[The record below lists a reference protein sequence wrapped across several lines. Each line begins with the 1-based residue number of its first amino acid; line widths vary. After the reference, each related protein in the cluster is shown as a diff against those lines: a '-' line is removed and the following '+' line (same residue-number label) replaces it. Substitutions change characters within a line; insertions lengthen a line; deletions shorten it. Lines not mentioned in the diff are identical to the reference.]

1 MRSCF
6 VAKIVINNRAESKW
20 DTVIE
25 EKLQII
31 LGSMLAYTTRI
42 DIELDTVSHRDI
54 KWMTYA
60 CKLSLEDDHGN
71 RHVLRNDQADGD
83 VAIEGAIARAK
94 RVMVRRS
101 RARASGWRSASMQ

>member
-1 MRSCF
+1 M
-6 VAKIVINNRAESKW
+6 AKIIIKNRAEAKW

-25 EKLQII
+25 EKLQFI

-42 DIELDTVSHRDI
+42 DIELNRVSHRDI
-54 KWMTYA
+54 KWITYA

-71 RHVLRNDQADGD
+71 RYVLRNDQPDGD

-101 RARASGWRSASMQ
+101 RTRASGWRAASMQ